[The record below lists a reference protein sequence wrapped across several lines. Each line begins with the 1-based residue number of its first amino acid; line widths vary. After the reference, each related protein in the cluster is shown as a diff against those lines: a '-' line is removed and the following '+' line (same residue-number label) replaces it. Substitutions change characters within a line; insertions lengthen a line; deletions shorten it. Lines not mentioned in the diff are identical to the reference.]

1 MFPGKLR
8 WRCWQLLQECLRLYP
23 VELLETS
30 FDALVA
36 RIDVVIAEHHSFGPM
51 LRNERSCRYRSA
63 RLLGRQNAS
72 HLVQVNTEDLQQ
84 YNYIAVDTAG
94 LYRSDRVPHVSGRH
108 RHGCMHAGSDLTR
121 QAWTLLH
128 IAPMSFL
135 QERRP

>member
-1 MFPGKLR
+1 MDSFAHTIHQHGVERTWDGWILPAEDLQGELEMFPGKLR
-8 WRCWQLLQECLRLYP
+8 WRCWQLLQECLRLYL

-63 RLLGRQNAS
+63 RVLGRQNAS

-84 YNYIAVDTAG
+84 YNYIAVTPLGYA
-94 LYRSDRVPHVSGRH
+94 DRTVCR
-108 RHGCMHAGSDLTR
+108 M
-121 QAWTLLH
+121 
-128 IAPMSFL
+128 
-135 QERRP
+135 